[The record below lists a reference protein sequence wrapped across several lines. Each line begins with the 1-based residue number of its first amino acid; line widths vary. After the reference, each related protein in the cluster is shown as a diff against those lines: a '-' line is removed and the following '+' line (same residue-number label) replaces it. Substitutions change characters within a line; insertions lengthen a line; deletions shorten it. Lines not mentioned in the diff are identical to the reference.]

1 MRRVKALSALLRIAD
16 AQCFEALTR
25 TGYIV
30 RYMSRT
36 FDAIVV
42 GTGQAGPS
50 LAARLAGAGMKVAV
64 VERDKF
70 GGTCVNNGCTP
81 TKTLVASAY
90 AAQLARRAAE
100 YGVALEGAVR
110 LDMQKVKARKDAV
123 VGRSN
128 QGVEKWMRGLKNAS
142 VIQGH
147 ARFTGPRTLRVG
159 DEELSAERIFLNVG
173 ARPLVPKMPG
183 LESVPYLTNE
193 SMMAVDF
200 LPEHLVIVGGSYIGL
215 EFGQMFCRFGSRVTI
230 IEMAPR
236 IIAREDVDVSEAVR
250 EALEAEGVA
259 VRTGAECLAVEKAS
273 EGFSMRLECS
283 EGAPRVSGTHL
294 LLAVGRVPNTDDL
307 GLEAA
312 GIETDSRGTITVD
325 GGLRTTNAHVWA
337 LGDCNGKGAFTH
349 TAYNDYE
356 IVADNL
362 LSGADRKWT
371 DRVPIYGLFVDPPLG
386 RVGMN
391 AAEIGAAGIQA
402 LVAKRPMTRVARAV
416 EKGETRG
423 FLKIYVE
430 ASSKRILGASLLGT
444 GADEAVHS
452 LLEAIYAR
460 TPYTELQRHVRIHP
474 TVSELIP
481 TTLES
486 LEALA

>member
-1 MRRVKALSALLRIAD
+1 MPKN
-16 AQCFEALTR
+16 
-25 TGYIV
+25 
-30 RYMSRT
+30 

-42 GTGQAGPS
+42 GTGQAGPA
-50 LAARLAGAGMKVAV
+50 LAARLSGAGLSVAV
-64 VERDKF
+64 VERAKF

-100 YGVALEGAVR
+100 YGVDTGGAVR
-110 LDMQKVKARKDAV
+110 VDMQKVKARKDAV
-123 VGRSN
+123 AGRSS
-128 QGVEKWMRGLKNAS
+128 QGVEKWMRGLQNAT

-159 DEELSAERIFLNVG
+159 DEEISAEKIFLNVG
-173 ARPLVPKMPG
+173 ARPLVPQLPG
-183 LESVPYLTNE
+183 IDQVPFLTNE
-193 SMMAVDF
+193 SMMDIDF

-215 EFGQMFCRFGSRVTI
+215 EFGQMYRRFGAKVTI
-230 IEMAPR
+230 VELAPR
-236 IIAREDVDVSEAVR
+236 IIAREDEDVSQAVR
-250 EALEAEGVA
+250 EALEAEGVEF
-259 VRTGAECLAVEKAS
+259 RTGAECLSAARDGKGIAL
-273 EGFSMRLECS
+273 GLDCK
-283 EGAPRVSGTHL
+283 EGAPRVAGSHL
-294 LLAVGRVPNTDDL
+294 LLAVGRVPNTDEL
-307 GLEAA
+307 GLDAA
-312 GIETDSRGTITVD
+312 GIETDERGTIAVD
-325 GGLRTTNAHVWA
+325 DALRTTNAQVWA

-362 LSGADRKWT
+362 LNGADRSWT
-371 DRVPIYGLFVDPPLG
+371 DRVSVYGLFVDPPLG

-391 AAEIGAAGIQA
+391 AAEIKRAGLQA
-402 LVAKRPMTRVARAV
+402 LVGKRPMTRVSRAV

-430 ASSKRILGASLLGT
+430 AASKRILGASLLGT

-452 LLEAIYAR
+452 LVDAIYAR

-486 LEALA
+486 LEVLA